1 MNQKI
6 IIENGCL
13 SNITDLIDQQIIK
26 RIFLVTGKNSYAA
39 SGAERKLGALRRNF
53 EIVHYNDIGEIPEIN
68 KIKTGVEIFKDSDCD
83 LVIAAGGGSVIDTA
97 KSINIIS
104 AHDFDAEDIVTGRKK
119 ISTKGKELIAVPTTA
134 GSGSESTHFAVVYSG
149 IDKYSLADE
158 FILPEI
164 AVIDPELTYSL
175 DSRITAVTGID
186 AFAQAAESYWS
197 VNSNSESR
205 EYSKEA
211 LKLILKNLKNCVCEP
226 DENARF
232 NMCMASNLAGRA
244 INITKTTAPHALS
257 YAMTSHFGIPHGQAV
272 CITLPEFLEFNY
284 FLTDEN
290 ISAGINKEEHR
301 DLMNELSLILGY
313 KNISDAKMFMKGF
326 IDSLGLKIKLS
337 DLGISNAEDVKII
350 TENVN
355 TERLSNNPRKLSK
368 EELERILLDII

>member
-13 SNITDLIDQQIIK
+13 RNITDLIDQQIIK
-26 RIFLVTGKNSYAA
+26 RIFLVTGTNSYAA
-39 SGAERKLGALRRNF
+39 SGAETKLGTFRRNF
-53 EIVHYNDIGEIPEIN
+53 EVVHYNDIGEIPEIN
-68 KIKTGVEIFKDSDCD
+68 KIKDGVEIFKDSDCD
-83 LVIAAGGGSVIDTA
+83 IVIAAGGGSVIDTA

-104 AHDFDAEDIVTGRKK
+104 AHDFEAEDIVTGKKK
-119 ISTKGKELIAVPTTA
+119 ISIKGKELIAVPTTA

-149 IDKYSLADE
+149 IEKYSLADE

-164 AVIDPELTYSL
+164 ALIDPELTYSL
-175 DSRITAVTGID
+175 DERITAVTGID
-186 AFAQAAESYWS
+186 AFSQAAESYWS
-197 VNSNSESR
+197 VNSNAESR

-211 LKLILKNLKNCVCEP
+211 LKLILKNLKKCVNEP
-226 DENARF
+226 DENARH
-232 NMCMASNLAGRA
+232 NMSKASNLAGRA

-290 ISAGINKEEHR
+290 ISAGIKTDEHR
-301 DLMNELSLILGY
+301 NLMNELSLILGY
-313 KNISDAKMFMKGF
+313 KNIFDAKMFMKEF

-337 DLGISNAEDVKII
+337 DLGIKSADDIKVI

-368 EELERILLDII
+368 EELERILLDIV